1 MEEYIDAMS
10 LNYLSSYVLKVAGVQ
25 MTEYNRFLL
34 ELFESIPVQNAL
46 GYKDKNGKYF
56 SLDEEREE
64 ADLLLK
70 YHMLQYNYMFDRKYR
85 VNNFF
90 EVIN

>member
-1 MEEYIDAMS
+1 MY
-10 LNYLSSYVLKVAGVQ
+10 K
-25 MTEYNRFLL
+25 LL
-34 ELFESIPVQNAL
+34 F
-46 GYKDKNGKYF
+46 
-56 SLDEEREE
+56 LDEEREE

-70 YHMLQYNYMFDRKYR
+70 YHMLQYNYMFDKKYR

>member
-1 MEEYIDAMS
+1 MS
-10 LNYLSSYVLKVAGVQ
+10 YRSLGGRNH
-25 MTEYNRFLL
+25 T
-34 ELFESIPVQNAL
+34 VQNSI
-46 GYKDKNGKYF
+46 GYMDNKDF
-56 SLDEEREE
+56 SLEEREE

-70 YHMLQYNYMFDRKYR
+70 YHMLQYNYMFDKKYR

>member
-1 MEEYIDAMS
+1 M
-10 LNYLSSYVLKVAGVQ
+10 
-25 MTEYNRFLL
+25 
-34 ELFESIPVQNAL
+34 QNVL

-70 YHMLQYNYMFDRKYR
+70 YHMLQYNYMFGKKHR

-90 EVIN
+90 GVIN